1 MPLDEGCVRQ
11 FGLFGYVF
19 LGRAISLSQ
28 SRANFRSEHLRKK
41 TARDRGDDFQGGGC
55 GFGDR
60 MSVRWLRKVRPVEW
74 IPQCWLVGPFCS
86 MRDIYDQPVSNR
98 LNCPPEFKALV
109 ALEANKGEKS
119 IARIAAEHRVFTN
132 QVKKWK
138 DQFSGVEWVTVRGR
152 RMGGGG
158 PGTGAW
164 EYQAVAITGKGK
176 VTGLEIW
183 KCERFEDCSQRA
195 MRVAEVLKCGGD
207 PGRECHWLDVSVREG
222 RVELEWTPLTFE
234 FVVSR
239 TMVFGA
245 LLLVMLTGMQG
256 WLSEVGVKLGLS
268 LIFVAGSV
276 CVGRFGLRWIY
287 G

>member
-1 MPLDEGCVRQ
+1 
-11 FGLFGYVF
+11 
-19 LGRAISLSQ
+19 
-28 SRANFRSEHLRKK
+28 
-41 TARDRGDDFQGGGC
+41 
-55 GFGDR
+55 
-60 MSVRWLRKVRPVEW
+60 
-74 IPQCWLVGPFCS
+74 
-86 MRDIYDQPVSNR
+86 MRDFYENPESKR

-109 ALEANKGEKS
+109 AVEALRGGKS
-119 IARIAAEHRVFTN
+119 IERIASEHRVFAI

-152 RMGGGG
+152 RVGGGG

-176 VTGLEIW
+176 VRALETW
-183 KCERFEDCSQRA
+183 KYEGFAECSQRA

-222 RVELEWTPLTFE
+222 RVELEWTPLTLE

-239 TMVFGA
+239 STVFGA
-245 LLLVMLTGMQG
+245 LALVLVTGMEG
-256 WLSEVGVKLGLS
+256 WLSEVGVKVSVGL
-268 LIFVAGSV
+268 IVIAGVV
-276 CVGRFGLRWIY
+276 CVWRFGLRWIY